1 MVAFYYNPHTAT
13 KIAPNKFNDKN
24 KYHVLMNISKRAKK
38 KREYPKLEIGDN
50 VRVPVIENHH
60 DKWYK
65 DSFSMEMHKVEFK
78 SKGLYTVDGSLHP
91 RKDLQ

>member
-1 MVAFYYNPHTAT
+1 MDPYNNKPHTAT

-24 KYHVLMNISKRAKK
+24 TYHVFMNITKRTKK
-38 KREYPKLEIGDN
+38 WEYQKLEMEDI